1 MQLLNKLVTPIN
13 ESINIELLDTH
24 DNISNK

>member
-13 ESINIELLDTH
+13 ESINIELLDAP
-24 DNISNK
+24 DNVSNK